1 MVCPERK
8 GAAVKREDEAPLG
21 RILVVEDDP
30 SLNEVVCSFL
40 RLRGYACTA
49 AFSGTEGRMLLERD
63 TRAFDLVVCDL
74 MLPGASGEELIAEVR
89 AGAASAVPIV
99 VVSAKGSPDDRVAL
113 LRLGADDYLVKPFQL
128 EELLAR
134 IEVQLRHAAR
144 GRGPEPSGVART
156 FGDWRASSTDRVL
169 WVNGVPVKLTR
180 TEFDIVW
187 LLMGSPNRVFTRHQL
202 IEAVRGNEDAREE
215 KTASTHVGNIRAKL
229 KGTGTTCGIETV
241 WGIGFKL
248 CTCEGEGT

>member
-1 MVCPERK
+1 MERE
-8 GAAVKREDEAPLG
+8 GEALLG

-30 SLNEVVCSFL
+30 SLNDVVCSFL

-63 TRAFDLVVCDL
+63 ARSFDLVVCDL

-89 AGAASAVPIV
+89 AGAGSSVPIV
-99 VVSAKGSPDDRVAL
+99 VVSAKESPDDRVAL

-134 IEVQLRHAAR
+134 IEVQLRHATR
-144 GRGPEPSGVART
+144 EQGSEPAGAVRT
-156 FGDWRASSTDRVL
+156 FGDWRASSADRAF
-169 WVNGVPVKLTR
+169 WANGTPVKLTR

-229 KGTGTTCGIETV
+229 KDTGTTCGIETV

-248 CTCEGEGT
+248 CACKGEEE

>member
-1 MVCPERK
+1 MVETP
-8 GAAVKREDEAPLG
+8 PLG
-21 RILVVEDDP
+21 HILVIEDDP
-30 SLNEVVCSFL
+30 SLNDVVCSFL
-40 RLRGYACTA
+40 CLRGYACTA

-63 TRAFDLVVCDL
+63 AQAFDLVVCDL

-89 AGAASAVPIV
+89 AGAGGSVPIV
-99 VVSAKGSPDDRVAL
+99 VVSAKGGLDDRVTL

-144 GRGPEPSGVART
+144 EQRGAERTAGTVRT
-156 FGDWRASSTDRVL
+156 FGDWRASAADRAF
-169 WVNGVPVKLTR
+169 WANGVPVKLTR

-187 LLMGSPNRVFTRHQL
+187 LLMEAPNRVFTRHQL
-202 IEAVRGNEDAREE
+202 IEAVRGEEDAREE

-248 CTCEGEGT
+248 CEGECA

>member
-1 MVCPERK
+1 MEGKTPI
-8 GAAVKREDEAPLG
+8 G

-30 SLNEVVCSFL
+30 SLNDIVCSFL
-40 RLRGYACTA
+40 RLHGYGCTA

-63 TRAFDLVVCDL
+63 PQAFDLVVCDL
-74 MLPGASGEELIAEVR
+74 MLPGASGEELIAGVR
-89 AGAASAVPIV
+89 ATSTVPIV
-99 VVSAKGSPDDRVAL
+99 VVSAKGDANNRVSL

-134 IEVQLRHAAR
+134 IEVQLRHTAR
-144 GRGPEPSGVART
+144 GRAPGETGGIRA
-156 FGDWRASSTDRVL
+156 FGDWRACLADRTFEA
-169 WVNGVPVKLTR
+169 NGVLVKLTR

-202 IEAVRGNEDAREE
+202 IEATRGDEDAREE

-229 KGTGTTCGIETV
+229 RKTGTTCGIETV

-248 CTCEGEGT
+248 CEGEARLE

>member
-1 MVCPERK
+1 M
-8 GAAVKREDEAPLG
+8 EDEVPLG

-30 SLNEVVCSFL
+30 SLNDIVCSFL

-49 AFSGTEGRMLLERD
+49 AFSGTEGRLLLD
-63 TRAFDLVVCDL
+63 GDGCPFDLVVCDL
-74 MLPGASGEELIAEVR
+74 MLPGASGEDLIEDVR
-89 AGAASAVPIV
+89 ARSAVPIV
-99 VVSAKGSPDDRVAL
+99 VVSAKGGASDRVAL

-144 GRGPEPSGVART
+144 GSSAGPAKAVRA
-156 FGDWRASSTDRVL
+156 FGDWRANLADRAF
-169 WVNGVPVKLTR
+169 WAHGVPVKLTR

-202 IEAVRGNEDAREE
+202 IEAVRGDEDAREE
-215 KTASTHVGNIRAKL
+215 KTASTHVGNIRGKL
-229 KGTGTTCGIETV
+229 RETGTACGIETV
-241 WGIGFKL
+241 WGIGFRL
-248 CTCEGEGT
+248 CEGAGSQEG

>member
-1 MVCPERK
+1 MEAVTE
-8 GAAVKREDEAPLG
+8 AAAPIG

-30 SLNEVVCSFL
+30 SLNDIVCSFL

-63 TRAFDLVVCDL
+63 SEAFDLVVCDL
-74 MLPGASGEELIAEVR
+74 MLPGATGEELIATVR
-89 AGAASAVPIV
+89 TVSAVPVV
-99 VVSAKGSPDDRVAL
+99 VVSAKGSASDRVAL
-113 LRLGADDYLVKPFQL
+113 LRLGADDYLVKPFEL

-144 GRGPEPSGVART
+144 EQPAGEAGAVRA
-156 FGDWRASSTDRVL
+156 FGDWRACLADRSFAA
-169 WVNGVPVKLTR
+169 NGVPIKLTR
-180 TEFDIVW
+180 TEFDLVW
-187 LLMGSPNRVFTRHQL
+187 LLMGAPNRVFTRHQL
-202 IEAVRGNEDAREE
+202 LEAVRGDEDAREE

-229 KGTGTTCGIETV
+229 RATGTSCGIETV

-248 CTCEGEGT
+248 CAEAGLREG